1 MAEEAEKNNQ
11 IYILDSDKLK
21 KQIDDLF
28 FKWFDKDY
36 KILARKDES
45 FSADESLDTL
55 TNIVK
60 RIRAMASDEANKAN
74 KKIHFFIMKQL
85 LIVENLLISSLRIYT
100 LNYKVSCF
108 TS

>member
-11 IYILDSDKLK
+11 IYILDNDKLK

-28 FKWFDKDY
+28 FKWFDRDY

-74 KKIHFFIMKQL
+74 KTLVDLGVALDSFI
-85 LIVENLLISSLRIYT
+85 LR
-100 LNYKVSCF
+100 
-108 TS
+108 